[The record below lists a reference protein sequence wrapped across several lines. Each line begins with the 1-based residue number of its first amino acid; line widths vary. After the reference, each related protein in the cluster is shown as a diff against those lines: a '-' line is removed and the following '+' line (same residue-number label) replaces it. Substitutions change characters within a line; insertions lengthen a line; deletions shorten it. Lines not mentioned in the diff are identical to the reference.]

1 MGGSPVKHPSAR
13 QRRNRASTNT
23 VLHVAQ
29 PDEDVFIPKLYRHPS
44 EEGWDPLTLRWWVEV
59 WRSPMRTEFTDADR
73 EGLMMLA
80 LVVNDFFTARNP
92 RERLLSLAEVRLQS
106 VRYGLSPIDR
116 RRLQWEV
123 EHTDEAVRRG
133 RRQRGE
139 AAAAVPVPAAQS
151 EDPRAGLY
159 DVG

>member
-1 MGGSPVKHPSAR
+1 MPPGPLPKNPSAR

-23 VLHVAQ
+23 LLHVAG
-29 PDEDVFIPKLYRHPS
+29 PEDEIDIPKLFRHPH
-44 EEGWDPLTLRWWVEV
+44 EDGWHQLTLHWWVEV

-80 LVVNDFFTARNP
+80 MIVNDFFTAKSARD
-92 RERLLSLAEVRLQS
+92 RLFALAEVRLQS
-106 VRYGLSPIDR
+106 VRFGLSPIDR

-123 EHTDEAVRRG
+123 ERTDEAQRRG
-133 RRQRGE
+133 RRQRSQE
-139 AAAAVPVPAAQS
+139 TPKIPDTPVVA

-159 DVG
+159 GV